1 MPETDRESLEA
12 GRAAEHTGAR
22 GKEGRVGRTDP
33 PHPDAADSMR
43 GWSSFENLFRISPT
57 PIMEQDYSALV
68 EWMDGLRAQGVS
80 DLRDYLGD
88 DIEAIRAVVPM
99 IRIVAAN
106 PAAVAAVGLPLD
118 ELIGPIDPMI
128 VNEGAE
134 EGWLT
139 QLEAVWRGA
148 PEAHATFTGATLDGQ
163 TYDADSILAAPVID
177 GEPDFSRAVFTV
189 IDVTAHRNEER
200 RMGDLVRAKNQFL
213 ASVSHEIRTP
223 LTAILGFSRVLEDDP
238 TLEEDD
244 RRLMI
249 ASIVQHSQ
257 EVADLVEDL
266 LVAARADMGQI
277 EVANAP
283 FDVETQ
289 VETTLRAGGSFTT
302 DVNVTSG
309 PGRIRA
315 IGDPARV
322 RQIVRNLLTNAERYG
337 GSVVTI
343 DIAKVDDR
351 VVVAVADDGPGLPRQ
366 EWDKIFEPYH
376 RGHHTPGRP
385 GSVGIGLAISR
396 QLAELMGGTL
406 TYTYEQGRSVF
417 VLSLRAGAATRG
429 ARRGP
434 PTPARAVSSRSN
446 GDRSL
451 PGDAGSA
458 PSTDHRTGLA
468 I

>member
-1 MPETDRESLEA
+1 MPETHREFLVA
-12 GRAAEHTGAR
+12 GRAVEHTG
-22 GKEGRVGRTDP
+22 GRVGADGRIGPKDP
-33 PHPDAADSMR
+33 PHAGTVDAMR
-43 GWSSFENLFRISPT
+43 GWSSFENLFRISPI

-68 EWMDGLRAQGVS
+68 EWMDGLRAEGVS
-80 DLRDYLGD
+80 DLRDHLGD
-88 DIEAIRAVVPM
+88 DIEAIRAIVPM

-139 QLEAVWRGA
+139 QLEAVWTGE
-148 PEAHATFTGATLDGQ
+148 PEAHASFTGATFDGH
-163 TYDADSILAAPVID
+163 TYDAESILSAPVID

-200 RMGDLVRAKNQFL
+200 RMRDLVRAKNQFL

-238 TLEEDD
+238 SLEEED

-277 EVANAP
+277 QVANAA

-289 VETTLRAGGSFTT
+289 IDTTLRAGGSFTT
-302 DVNVTSG
+302 DVSVEAG
-309 PGRIRA
+309 PGPIRA
-315 IGDPARV
+315 VGDPARV

-337 GSVVTI
+337 GSRVSI
-343 DIAKVDDR
+343 DITKVYDR
-351 VVVAVADDGPGLPRQ
+351 VIVAVTDDGPGLPRQ

-406 TYTYEQGRSVF
+406 TYSHKRGRSVF
-417 VLSLRAGAATRG
+417 LLTLRADKGR
-429 ARRGP
+429 
-434 PTPARAVSSRSN
+434 
-446 GDRSL
+446 D
-451 PGDAGSA
+451 
-458 PSTDHRTGLA
+458 
-468 I
+468 